1 MHVTNLYWKRLGRG
15 SWKIYLFKSPS
26 EHGMQLRN

>member
-1 MHVTNLYWKRLGRG
+1 VGT
-15 SWKIYLFKSPS
+15 WKIYPFKSPS